1 MFLDQLM
8 DAVISSTWTA
18 YLVFNLKVYEVSP
31 LILIAVY
38 LILGGIV
45 LCRVGTFSP
54 LVRRAREARA
64 ERQRTSGEFTLSRRK
79 SCRTKWSMTRGA
91 TAVCVFITECVEA
104 LSNAVKNEQSETRL
118 QRESAQS
125 AAWQSI
131 NHVGV
136 FSSAPFKTHFLRPAA
151 LTSTNSLATINNP
164 YRKKCDALPAP
175 LPFKKPKTFRRPAT
189 HQTRAIRTEILQMRT
204 TEKESGPSTA
214 VVYRRN
220 RFTTDIFGVDEND
233 IMSSLVDS
241 HAVATHSWIRD
252 RARIFTDVT
261 ETTVRPEVALTRML
275 RRHCL
280 GAEAYEWGD
289 VLGSLQE
296 EEAKRSFVLIG
307 ELIALLHWCWGM
319 FHPGG
324 RMLNEEAKEETVQSL
339 IGWHSYQM
347 SIKVAAVGAAAADPF
362 KVDHSGSRSF
372 DYDEEGYMAQLS
384 KEDMNSVGRIST
396 SETFSDARAA
406 ERVPAESLSGSMR
419 DAQVQITHDS
429 RADGMTFDD
438 FSAWFLLLASKI
450 SNIHCQQGDRC
461 V

>member
-1 MFLDQLM
+1 
-8 DAVISSTWTA
+8 
-18 YLVFNLKVYEVSP
+18 
-31 LILIAVY
+31 
-38 LILGGIV
+38 
-45 LCRVGTFSP
+45 
-54 LVRRAREARA
+54 
-64 ERQRTSGEFTLSRRK
+64 
-79 SCRTKWSMTRGA
+79 MTRGA

-131 NHVGV
+131 NHVSV
-136 FSSAPFKTHFLRPAA
+136 FSSAPFETHFLRPSA

-164 YRKKCDALPAP
+164 YRKKCDTLPAH
-175 LPFKKPKTFRRPAT
+175 LPFKKPRTFRRPAP

-214 VVYRRN
+214 VVYRRKT
-220 RFTTDIFGVDEND
+220 FTTDIFGVDEND
-233 IMSSLVDS
+233 IMGSLVDS

-252 RARIFTDVT
+252 RARVFTAVT

-296 EEAKRSFVLIG
+296 EEARRSFVLIG
-307 ELIALLHWCWGM
+307 ELIALLYWCWGM

-347 SIKVAAVGAAAADPF
+347 SIKVPAVGTTVGTAADPF
-362 KVDHSGSRSF
+362 TVDHSGSRSF
-372 DYDEEGYMAQLS
+372 DSDEEGYMAQLS
-384 KEDMNSVGRIST
+384 KEDISSVGSIST

-406 ERVPAESLSGSMR
+406 ERVPSESLSDSMR

-429 RADGMTFDD
+429 LADGMTFED

-450 SNIHCQQGDRC
+450 SNIHCQQGDRS